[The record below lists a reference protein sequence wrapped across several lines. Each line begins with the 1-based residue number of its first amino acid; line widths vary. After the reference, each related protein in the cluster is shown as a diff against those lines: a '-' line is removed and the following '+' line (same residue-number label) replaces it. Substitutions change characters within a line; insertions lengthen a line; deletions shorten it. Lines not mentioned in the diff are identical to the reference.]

1 MKFNHP
7 VYRVLL
13 LVLLLGA
20 WMVFG
25 YFPVKKKQVELA
37 GKQVALENRLVQLR
51 KLAPQIPLWVVRQT
65 ELEKSACLLVNS
77 LYTPSGAENFLTDL
91 IALSQKEGLKVL
103 DARPTFFELLTAVR
117 DMDSTQPNL
126 IRPVSFSLKLE
137 GGYNTLAALT
147 QKIEALPAFRGFLL
161 TETVK
166 GQSSGRVEAT
176 LVFYAYLIINPVLE
190 V

>member
-1 MKFNHP
+1 MKLTHP

-13 LVLLLGA
+13 LILLLGA

-37 GKQVALENRLVQLR
+37 GKQVELESKLSQLR
-51 KLAPQIPLWVVRQT
+51 KLAPQIPLWQMRQT
-65 ELEKSACLLVNS
+65 ELEKSVSLLVSS
-77 LYTPSGAENFLTDL
+77 LYTPSGAENLLTDL

-103 DARPTFFELLTAVR
+103 DAHPTFFELLTAVR

-137 GGYNTLAALT
+137 GGYNTIAELA
-147 QKIEALPAFRGFLL
+147 QKIEGLPAFRGYFL
-161 TETVK
+161 TEAVR
-166 GQSSGRVEAT
+166 GSGAGRVEAT